1 MDTTDSVPRTEYG
14 WRIAS
19 RHGLKPIEVWP
30 NRDGMTTM
38 TREEIETAVKENSN
52 YTMIARDVSP
62 TRVVSVRN

>member
-1 MDTTDSVPRTEYG
+1 MLTEYG
-14 WRIAS
+14 WRVNSNDGIRA
-19 RHGLKPIEVWP
+19 HFDVWP

-38 TREEIETAVKENSN
+38 TRDEIENTVKDNSD